1 MISLLRKVLH
11 IFSLFLFLSLIGC
24 GENMKRELGFGKRSP
39 DEYQVLRSRDLSV
52 PPNFNLPPP
61 GSENQVQQESEN
73 IIFEEDSKDKK
84 LTEDDNSILILS
96 EADKANPRIRE
107 IMDQESESELISLD
121 KSLLD
126 KILDGDPLIGSRDTE
141 RAEIVNATE
150 EKERINESLQQGEQI
165 LGDDVPT
172 IKRNIE

>member
-24 GENMKRELGFGKRSP
+24 GENMKREFGFGKRSP
-39 DEYQVLRSRDLSV
+39 DEYQVVRSRDLSV

-73 IIFEEDSKDKK
+73 LIFEEDSKDKN
-84 LTEDDNSILILS
+84 LTEEDKNILILS
-96 EADKANPRIRE
+96 EADRANPRIRE
-107 IMDQESESELISLD
+107 ILDQNSELISVD
-121 KSLLD
+121 KGLLD
-126 KILDGDPLIGSRDTE
+126 KILDGDPLLGSRDID
-141 RAEIVNATE
+141 RAEIVDATK
-150 EKERINESLQQGEQI
+150 EKERINESLQQGEKI

-172 IKRNIE
+172 IKREIE

>member
-1 MISLLRKVLH
+1 MISLLRKVLY

-24 GENMKRELGFGKRSP
+24 GENMKREFGFGKRSP
-39 DEYQVLRSRDLSV
+39 DEYQVVRSRDLSV

-73 IIFEEDSKDKK
+73 LIFEEDSKDKN
-84 LTEDDNSILILS
+84 LTEEDKNILILS
-96 EADKANPRIRE
+96 EADRANPRIRE
-107 IMDQESESELISLD
+107 ILDQNSELISVD
-121 KSLLD
+121 KGLLD
-126 KILDGDPLIGSRDTE
+126 KILDGDPLLGSRDID
-141 RAEIVNATE
+141 RAEIVDATK

>member
-39 DEYQVLRSRDLSV
+39 DEYQVVRSRDLSV

-73 IIFEEDSKDKK
+73 LIFEEDSKDKN
-84 LTEDDNSILILS
+84 LTEEDKNILILS
-96 EADKANPRIRE
+96 EADRANPRIRE
-107 IMDQESESELISLD
+107 ILDQNSELISVD
-121 KSLLD
+121 KGLLD
-126 KILDGDPLIGSRDTE
+126 KILDGDPLLGSRDID
-141 RAEIVNATE
+141 RAEIVDATK
-150 EKERINESLQQGEQI
+150 EKERINESLQQGEKI

-172 IKRNIE
+172 IKREIE

>member
-1 MISLLRKVLH
+1 MISLLRKVLY

-24 GENMKRELGFGKRSP
+24 GENMKNEIGFGKKSP
-39 DEYQVLRSRDLSV
+39 DEYQVVRSRDLSV

-73 IIFEEDSKDKK
+73 LIFEEDSKDKN
-84 LTEDDNSILILS
+84 LTEEDKNILILS
-96 EADKANPRIRE
+96 EADRANPRIRE
-107 IMDQESESELISLD
+107 ILDQNSELISVD

-126 KILDGDPLIGSRDTE
+126 KILDGDPLLGSRDID
-141 RAEIVNATE
+141 RAEIVDATK
-150 EKERINESLQQGEQI
+150 EKERINESLQQGEKI

-172 IKRNIE
+172 IKREIE

>member
-24 GENMKRELGFGKRSP
+24 GENMKKELGFGKRSP
-39 DEYQVLRSRDLSV
+39 DEYQVVRSRDLSV

-61 GSENQVQQESEN
+61 GSENQLQQESEN
-73 IIFEEDSKDKK
+73 LIFEEDSKDKK

-96 EADKANPRIRE
+96 DADKANPRIRE
-107 IMDQESESELISLD
+107 IMDQESEVISVN
-121 KSLLD
+121 KGLLD
-126 KILDGDPLIGSRDTE
+126 KILDGDPLIGSQPTE
-141 RAEIVNATE
+141 RAEIVDATK

-172 IKRNIE
+172 IQRNIE

>member
-39 DEYQVLRSRDLSV
+39 DEYQVVISRDLSV

-73 IIFEEDSKDKK
+73 LIFEEDSKDKK

-107 IMDQESESELISLD
+107 ILDQNSELISVD
-121 KSLLD
+121 KGLLD
-126 KILDGDPLIGSRDTE
+126 KILDGDPLLGSRDID
-141 RAEIVNATE
+141 RAEIVDATK

-172 IKRNIE
+172 IQRNIE

>member
-11 IFSLFLFLSLIGC
+11 IFSLFLFLSFIGC
-24 GENMKRELGFGKRSP
+24 GENMKKELGFGKRSP
-39 DEYQVLRSRDLSV
+39 DEYQVVRSRDLSV

-73 IIFEEDSKDKK
+73 LIFEEDSKDKD
-84 LTEDDNSILILS
+84 LTEEDKNILILS

-107 IMDQESESELISLD
+107 IIDQESEVISVN
-121 KSLLD
+121 KGLLD
-126 KILDGDPLIGSRDTE
+126 KILDGDPLIGSQPTE
-141 RAEIVNATE
+141 RAEIVDATK

-172 IKRNIE
+172 IQRNIE

>member
-24 GENMKRELGFGKRSP
+24 GENMKREFGFGKKSP
-39 DEYQVLRSRDLSV
+39 DEYQVVRSRDLSV

-73 IIFEEDSKDKK
+73 LIFEEDSKDKN
-84 LTEDDNSILILS
+84 LTEEDKNILILS
-96 EADKANPRIRE
+96 EADRANPRIRE
-107 IMDQESESELISLD
+107 ILDQNSELISVD
-121 KSLLD
+121 KGLLD
-126 KILDGDPLIGSRDTE
+126 KILDGDPLLGSRDID
-141 RAEIVNATE
+141 RAEIVDATK
-150 EKERINESLQQGEQI
+150 EKERINESLQQGEKI

-172 IKRNIE
+172 IKREIE